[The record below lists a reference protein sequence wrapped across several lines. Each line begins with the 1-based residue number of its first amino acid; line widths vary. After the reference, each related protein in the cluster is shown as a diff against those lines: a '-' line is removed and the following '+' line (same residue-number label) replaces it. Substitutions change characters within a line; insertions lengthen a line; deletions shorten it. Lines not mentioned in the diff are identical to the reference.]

1 MPTLNVSTTGYIRG
15 STNTSFSSARQN
27 NGSFIINGATGNVN
41 PAVEYIFSAGRG
53 GGSHRMT
60 RTYLDF
66 DTSGISGTVSSAT
79 LNIASL
85 GSNSGDIIGL
95 KTTAFGSSGGGTL
108 SAASFFS
115 PIDYTTAYTAE
126 ISTWQA
132 GSGKTAANNAITL
145 NSTARSDMS
154 SNNRFQI
161 AFVNH
166 TYDYANSGASGTV
179 TEANAIAFST
189 TINIDYTIAAASD
202 VTSINTIARASI
214 TSLNTI
220 ALANIDEINTLDN

>member
-1 MPTLNVSTTGYIRG
+1 MI
-15 STNTSFSSARQN
+15 
-27 NGSFIINGATGNVN
+27 
-41 PAVEYIFSAGRG
+41 
-53 GGSHRMT
+53 

-95 KTTAFGSSGGGTL
+95 KTTAFGGSGGGSL

-115 PIDYTTAYTAE
+115 TIDYTTAYTAE
-126 ISTWQA
+126 ISTWEA
-132 GSGKTAANNAITL
+132 GAGKNAANNAITL

-161 AFVNH
+161 ALVNH

-179 TEANAIAFST
+179 TEQNSIAFDT
-189 TINIDYTIAAASD
+189 TIEIDYTIASTSGPANLTSYNSIAKANI
-202 VTSINTIARASI
+202 TSINEIAM
-214 TSLNTI
+214 
-220 ALANIDEINTLDN
+220 ANITTLNGIS

>member
-15 STNTSFSSARQN
+15 SSNSNFTDAREDD
-27 NGSFIINGATGNVN
+27 GSFVVNGGTGTVN
-41 PAVEYIFSAGRG
+41 PAVEYIFSSGRG
-53 GGSHRMT
+53 GGTHRMI

-66 DTSGISGTVSSAT
+66 NTSGITDTVSSAT

-115 PIDYTTAYTAE
+115 TIDYTTAYTAE

-132 GSGKTAANNAITL
+132 GSGKTPANNAITL

-161 AFVNH
+161 ALVNH
-166 TYDYANSGASGTV
+166 TYDYANSGASVTV
-179 TEANAIAFST
+179 TEQNAIAFGT
-189 TINIDYTIAAASD
+189 TINIDYTIGAASD
-202 VTSINTIARASI
+202 ITSINTIARASI

-220 ALANIDEINTLDN
+220 ALASIDEINTLDN